1 MPVFEQVKTK
11 QLQAGEPYVLKY
23 VGTKSS
29 TRATTR
35 ILDLSPSSPALVDLS
50 TPLREQQNGNLSFLG
65 TFDDLSNQKARTL
78 GAYILHSNNSW
89 RASASAK
96 AGDDHKTYL
105 EAFHA
110 YMVYRNHS
118 TPEEELTV
126 LIPGVIVG
134 IDKVILEDEAGEQ
147 RWYDLNGRR
156 IDKPQKGV
164 NILRTA
170 SGKTRKVVIK

>member
-1 MPVFEQVKTK
+1 
-11 QLQAGEPYVLKY
+11 
-23 VGTKSS
+23 
-29 TRATTR
+29 
-35 ILDLSPSSPALVDLS
+35 
-50 TPLREQQNGNLSFLG
+50 
-65 TFDDLSNQKARTL
+65 
-78 GAYILHSNNSW
+78 
-89 RASASAK
+89 
-96 AGDDHKTYL
+96 
-105 EAFHA
+105 
-110 YMVYRNHS
+110 MVYRNHS
-118 TPEEELTV
+118 TPEEELEV